1 MTCYSN
7 SKRQRWPTRLACF
20 ARQEH
25 PHCRTG
31 SNKHAM
37 LGHFLTG
44 TAAPFALSHR
54 PAIAAAASRH
64 HRCSGHLPGTQED
77 SRGKGGGLSH
87 CRPIC
92 HEVGFYVVHVAVV
105 DVPPAALARI
115 SR

>member
-1 MTCYSN
+1 MTSHKDVLF
-7 SKRQRWPTRLACF
+7 KRQRWPTRLACF

-25 PHCRTG
+25 PHCPHCCTG

-44 TAAPFALSHR
+44 TAAPCALSHR

-64 HRCSGHLPGTQED
+64 HRCSGHLPGTRED

-92 HEVGFYVVHVAVV
+92 HEVPPELELELDDEMVA
-105 DVPPAALARI
+105 
-115 SR
+115 